1 MGAPLSDLPRARLRG
16 SSLTDTEE
24 GRTFFG
30 QRLSV
35 LGLCIFALSGG
46 FQCVQSVTFTALTWG
61 HVPIWTRNGVLGAE
75 ALLQLGATATAG
87 LLWWLSRRRS
97 LPAAWFPRLDAGATI
112 LMCGFFQA
120 SATMERELETGVVLM
135 VLTTLCVLGTRAIV
149 VPSGVRRTLAISVV
163 CTAPIVVLTAVLVH
177 RAGASPGNV
186 VVSASNGVMWAI
198 VLITISTVA
207 SGTIFDLRREV
218 GQTRVLGQYTLEEK
232 IGSGGMGEVWRASHA
247 MLRRPT
253 AIKLLLPERTG
264 EAALQRFEREVQL
277 TARLTHPNTVSIF
290 DYGRSLDGV
299 FYFAMELLDGVD
311 LERLVGDHGPLPP
324 ERVVHVLRQV
334 CGALAEAHA
343 MGLVHR
349 DVKPANVILIARGGE
364 ADVAKVVDFG
374 LVKELEVSGDVA
386 LTGTSAILGTPLYLS
401 PESIVSPGSVDAQT
415 DIYALGAVGWFLLV
429 GRPVFDSDNL
439 VAVCSHHLHSIPERP
454 SARIG
459 RPLPSDLEDVLLQC
473 LDKDR
478 NARPI
483 GARALRDALDA
494 CACAGRWTDA
504 RAAAWWA
511 EFGAAQ
517 ASATGRRSGAPHTL
531 AIDLSVREA
540 VDPTVPAARL
550 PVADAA
556 AV

>member
-1 MGAPLSDLPRARLRG
+1 VGDLLSDLPVRARIRG

-24 GRTFFG
+24 GRTFVG

-46 FQCVQSVTFTALTWG
+46 FQVFQSLLFIVLLWG
-61 HVPIWTRNGVLGAE
+61 NVPILTRGGLLGAG

-87 LLWWLSRRRS
+87 LLWWLTRRRS
-97 LPAAWFPRLDAGATI
+97 LPASWLPRLDVGATI

-120 SATMERELETGVVLM
+120 SAAMEPEVGPALLLM
-135 VLTTLCVLGTRAIV
+135 VLTTLCALGTRAIV
-149 VPSGVRRTLAISVV
+149 VPSGVRRTLVISIV
-163 CTAPIVVLTAVLVH
+163 CSAPIVVLTVVLVH
-177 RAGASPGNV
+177 RTGASPGSIIG
-186 VVSASNGVMWAI
+186 SAINGVMWGI

-207 SGTIFDLRREV
+207 SRTIFDLRREV

-253 AIKLLLPERTG
+253 AIKLLLAERAG

-290 DYGRSLDGV
+290 DYGRALDGV

-311 LERLVGDHGPLPP
+311 LERLVGEHGPLPP
-324 ERVVHVLRQV
+324 ERVIHVLRQV

-343 MGLVHR
+343 IGLVHR
-349 DVKPANVILIARGGE
+349 DVKPANVILMERGGE

-374 LVKELEVSGDVA
+374 LVKELAVSGDVA

-401 PESIVSPGSVDAQT
+401 PEAIVSPSTVDAQT

-439 VAVCSHHLHSIPERP
+439 VAVCGHHLSSIPQRP
-454 SARIG
+454 SARLG
-459 RPLPSDLEDVLLQC
+459 RPVPSDLEDVLLRC
-473 LDKDR
+473 LEKDR
-478 NARPI
+478 NARPA

-494 CACAGRWTDA
+494 CACAGRWTEA

-511 EFGAAQ
+511 QFGAAQ
-517 ASATGRRSGAPHTL
+517 AAGRRSDAPQTL

-540 VDPTVPAARL
+540 FAPTVPANRL
-550 PVADAA
+550 PVAGAP
-556 AV
+556 VV